1 MPTIRLNLPQQFVR
15 FLLTGALV
23 FTVFFWGLSSILL
36 STQDVHR
43 DILAVRTLL
52 KASTVLPFARWLQD
66 FERGYVPFFLRQTSL
81 VACYLIS
88 VTLAWLAA
96 FFYDSKVLRKENIL

>member
-1 MPTIRLNLPQQFVR
+1 MPTTRLNLPQQFGR
-15 FLLTGALV
+15 FLLAGAFV

-36 STQDVHR
+36 SSQDVHR
-43 DILAVRTLL
+43 DVLGVRTIV
-52 KASTVLPFARWLQD
+52 KASTLLPFARWLPD
-66 FERGYVPFFLRQTSL
+66 FERGYVPFLLRQTSL

-96 FFYDSKVLRKENIL
+96 FLYDAKVLRKENIL